1 LNIIGVHECKMD
13 NKGRVMIP
21 SPLKKQLMPV
31 VEDGFVLKRSV
42 FQKCLELYP
51 MAEWK
56 QVMSRVNGLNR
67 FVKKNNDFIRM
78 FTAGVKSVE
87 LDGAGRLNISNDL
100 IAFAGLKAGV
110 VMSSAV
116 SMIEIW
122 DKDAY
127 ERLLNNPEV
136 DFGALAEE
144 VMGNNNPLGDGLS

>member
-1 LNIIGVHECKMD
+1 MD
-13 NKGRVMIP
+13 NKGRIMVP

-31 VEDGFVLKRSV
+31 IEDGFVLKRSV

-51 MAEWK
+51 MAEWR
-56 QVMSRVNGLNR
+56 QVMGKVNGLNR

-78 FTAGVKSVE
+78 FTAGVKTVE
-87 LDGAGRLNISNDL
+87 LDSAGRLNISNDL
-100 IAFAGLKAGV
+100 IAYGGLKSGI

-116 SMIEIW
+116 NMIEIW